1 MENKYKDLIGEK
13 IKVADEKEFGV
24 VTRIDTE
31 KGLIYVLFK
40 KMREETFPFPEA
52 IDQGFLVTFK
62 NK

>member
-1 MENKYKDLIGEK
+1 MENLYKYLIGEK
-13 IKVADEKEFGV
+13 IRVADEKEFGV

-52 IDQGFLVTFK
+52 IDQGFLVPLK